1 MADKQVAAGN
11 TMAASM
17 AQARDRLATQKP
29 QLSLTPQQSAKF
41 ETLPTND
48 LTTPYAIS
56 MSRGVRNDAAASAA
70 GTTTPSPAT
79 PNEDAA
85 GRTTSPTATSNNQST
100 PSGSPQNASSTRAA
114 SASSQTVGNPQ
125 FTLMSNK
132 LNDYVN
138 YSYGLSLHFMSANK
152 FNSVMADVKTYS
164 TSDESVLIA
173 SSARSSS
180 DFSRNQFFKDCDFS
194 IENLR
199 VLTVI
204 GLNHRSRGSN
214 AIQIEF
220 TVLEPHGMTLIE
232 RFIKLAESQGIT
244 SWDEIPIM
252 LQIDFFGNKTPDMP
266 IDRIPGTT
274 KYLPIKF
281 INCKIAVSTR
291 GSEYKF
297 TAVPMS
303 HAALLQNAVTV
314 PTTMKVTAQT
324 IGDFFST
331 DKKQDNQFAN
341 RFDPTTGAG
350 EFGEELRRNVIV
362 ESFAA
367 ALNQYQDRLV
377 ELKEQEHADT
387 YVFKLDSSMK
397 QLKIQNDPL
406 ITNAANRTP
415 INAGIQDSVKQDW
428 VSTHLNPGTSI
439 IEVINQVMRQS
450 EYYKRIIQDESSGD
464 GPIEVHKIVP
474 EIRLGA
480 WDNIRKTFQKTFTF
494 YLVPYR
500 YHNQKYPYA
509 RRSTP
514 SRSTCVKEYFY
525 TYTGKND
532 QILDFKIDYNVMFY
546 TALTSNVDK
555 FSQVELQGQRDDKE
569 LKERQKTTEKQREQS
584 LRNNYGG
591 PYTPNKYHHVSV
603 QRDVNNNQQAH
614 LDPDLIKSGDLFK
627 SLMTTSAGDML
638 NLDLKISGDP
648 DFIKQDD
655 VFLNPTAAGRGQVNT
670 MNSIN
675 MDAGEVH
682 VNLEFRTYT
691 DIDQEKGIMINNLE
705 RSSGF
710 SGVYRVLQV
719 ENIFDRGQF
728 TQNLNCVRLP
738 NVGQESATSSNTKI
752 NPRTKTSE

>member
-1 MADKQVAAGN
+1 MADKQVAAGE
-11 TMAASM
+11 TMADRM
-17 AQARDRLATQKP
+17 AQARNRLATQNP
-29 QLSLTPQQSAKF
+29 QLALTPSQSAKF
-41 ETLPTND
+41 ENLPTNN
-48 LTTPYAIS
+48 LTTPYPLE
-56 MSRGVRNDAAASAA
+56 MSRGVRNDAAAASTVLASR
-70 GTTTPSPAT
+70 TTS
-79 PNEDAA
+79 NEDAA
-85 GRTTSPTATSNNQST
+85 ARQTSPRADSSGRFTSTTNE
-100 PSGSPQNASSTRAA
+100 NANSTRAA
-114 SASSQTVGNPQ
+114 STSSQTVGNPQ
-125 FTLMSNK
+125 FTIMPNK
-132 LNDYVN
+132 LNDYAN
-138 YSYGLSLHFMSANK
+138 YSYGLSLHYMDVNK
-152 FNSVMADVKTYS
+152 FNSVMASGKTYS
-164 TSDESVLIA
+164 TSDNSVLIA
-173 SSARSSS
+173 SSARSSNE
-180 DFSRNQFFKDCDFS
+180 FSRNQFFENSDFS

-204 GLNHRSRGSN
+204 GLNHRGRGSN

-220 TVLEPHGMTLIE
+220 TVLETHGMTLIE
-232 RFIKLAESQGIT
+232 RFIKLAASQGIT
-244 SWDEIPIM
+244 SWDEVPIM

-266 IDRIPGTT
+266 KERIAGTT

-314 PTTMKVTAQT
+314 PTTMTVTAQT
-324 IGDFFST
+324 IGDFFSS
-331 DKKQDNQFAN
+331 DKKQDNQFAQ
-341 RFDPTTGAG
+341 RFEPSTGAG

-367 ALNQYQDRLV
+367 ALNQYQDRL
-377 ELKEQEHADT
+377 LKLNEQAKADT
-387 YVFKLDSSMK
+387 YIFKIDKSMANF
-397 QLKIQNDPL
+397 KIQNDPL
-406 ITNAANRTP
+406 ITNAANRIP
-415 INAGIQDSVKQDW
+415 INAGIQDSVKHDF

-450 EYYKRIIQDESSGD
+450 EYYKRIIQDESNDD

-474 EIRLGA
+474 EIKLGE
-480 WDNIRKTFQKTFTF
+480 WDKIRKTFQKTFTF
-494 YLVPYR
+494 YIVPYR

-532 QILDFKIDYNVMFY
+532 QVLDFKIDYNVMFY
-546 TALTSNVDK
+546 TALTSNIEK
-555 FSQVELQGQRDDKE
+555 FSELELQGQRNDNE
-569 LKERQKTTEKQREQS
+569 LQQRKNADEKRKNTM
-584 LRNNYGG
+584 LNNDGG
-591 PYTPNKYHHVSV
+591 AYTPNKYHHHSV
-603 QRDVNNNQQAH
+603 QKDVNNNQQAK
-614 LDPDLIKSGDLFK
+614 LDPDITRAGDLYK

-638 NLDLKISGDP
+638 NLDLKIAGDP

-655 VFLNPTAAGRGQVNT
+655 VFLNPSLAGRGQINS

-682 VNLEFRTYT
+682 INLEFRMFT
-691 DIDQEKGIMINNLE
+691 DIDQEKGILINDQE

-719 ENIFDRGQF
+719 ENVFDRGQF
-728 TQNLNCVRLP
+728 TQSLNCVRLP
-738 NVGQESATSSNTKI
+738 DVGPTRTNSDPNI
-752 NPRTKTSE
+752 NPRTKTSG

>member
-1 MADKQVAAGN
+1 MADKQVAAGDS
-11 TMAASM
+11 MAASM
-17 AQARDRLATQKP
+17 AQARNRLATQNP
-29 QLSLTPQQSAKF
+29 QLALTPTQSARF
-41 ETLPTND
+41 ENLPTNN
-48 LTTPYAIS
+48 LTTPYPLT
-56 MSRGVRNDAAASAA
+56 MSRGVRNDAAASGTPAA
-70 GTTTPSPAT
+70 SSA

-85 GRTTSPTATSNNQST
+85 GRSTSPTAGSSNRSSST
-100 PSGSPQNASSTRAA
+100 TPENANSTRAA
-114 SASSQTVGNPQ
+114 STGSQTVGNPQ
-125 FTLMSNK
+125 FTLMPNK
-132 LNDYVN
+132 LNDYAN
-138 YSYGLSLHFMSANK
+138 YTYGLSLHYMSVNR
-152 FNSVMADVKTYS
+152 FNEVMADVKTYS
-164 TSDESVLIA
+164 TSENNVLIA
-173 SSARSSS
+173 SSARSSN
-180 DFSRNQFFKDCDFS
+180 DFSRNQFFKNCDFS

-204 GLNHRSRGSN
+204 GLNHRGRGSN

-220 TVLEPHGMTLIE
+220 TVLETHGMTLIE

-266 IDRIPGTT
+266 IDRIAGTT

-291 GSEYKF
+291 GSEYRF

-324 IGDFFST
+324 IADFFST
-331 DKKQDNQFAN
+331 DKKQDNQFAQ

-367 ALNQYQDRLV
+367 ALNQYQDRLT
-377 ELKEQEHADT
+377 ERKEQEWADT
-387 YVFKLDSSMK
+387 YIFKIDSSIRN
-397 QLKIQNDPL
+397 LKIQNDPL
-406 ITNAANRTP
+406 VTNAANRTP
-415 INAGIQDSVKQDW
+415 INAGVQDSVKQDF

-450 EYYKRIIQDESSGD
+450 EYYKRIIQDESNDD

-474 EIRLGA
+474 EIRLGQ
-480 WDNIRKTFQKTFTF
+480 WDHIRKTFQKTFTF
-494 YLVPYR
+494 YIVPYR

-509 RRSTP
+509 RRSSP
-514 SRSTCVKEYFY
+514 SRSTCVKEYNY
-525 TYTGKND
+525 IYTGKND
-532 QILDFKIDYNVMFY
+532 QVLDFKIDYNVMFY
-546 TALTSNVDK
+546 TSLTSNIEK
-555 FSQVELQGQRDDKE
+555 FSELELQGQRNDSSIR
-569 LKERQKTTEKQREQS
+569 ERQNNHEKRKGTM
-584 LRNNYGG
+584 LNNYGG
-591 PYTPNKYHHVSV
+591 SYTPNKYHHVSV
-603 QRDVNNNQQAH
+603 QRDVNNNQQAN
-614 LDPDLIKSGDLFK
+614 LDPDIIKAGDLYK

-655 VFLNPTAAGRGQVNT
+655 VFLNPSLAGRGQINA

-682 VNLEFRTYT
+682 INLEFRMYS
-691 DIDQEKGIMINNLE
+691 DIDQEKGILINDQE

-719 ENIFDRGQF
+719 ENVFDRGQF
-728 TQNLNCVRLP
+728 TQSLNCVRLP
-738 NVGQESATSSNTKI
+738 DVGPAKTYSDPNI
-752 NPRTKTSE
+752 NPRTKTAG